1 MGGGAESA
9 EDALTSERA
18 RSESLT
24 QELAAVAQIV
34 NELEATAAKAEA
46 EQQVVLVAI
55 ASTYCAIILAQS
67 VHTKLIVL
75 CVCVLRVAAT
85 SALRPQRLTKQ

>member
-18 RSESLT
+18 RSESLS

-55 ASTYCAIILAQS
+55 ASTYCAIIYS
-67 VHTKLIVL
+67 PNPSI
-75 CVCVLRVAAT
+75 
-85 SALRPQRLTKQ
+85 PN